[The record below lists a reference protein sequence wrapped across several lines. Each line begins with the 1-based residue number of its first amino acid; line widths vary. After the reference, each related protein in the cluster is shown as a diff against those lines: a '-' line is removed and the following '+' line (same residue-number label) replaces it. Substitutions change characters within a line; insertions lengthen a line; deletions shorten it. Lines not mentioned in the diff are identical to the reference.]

1 METRSIS
8 GLSPKAEFEI
18 TDTHLEFLDDLR
30 KSGETNM
37 FGGASYVQQ
46 RFSLSKKDA
55 AAVLM
60 HWMATFEA
68 RQKP

>member
-1 METRSIS
+1 METRSEA

-18 TDTHLEFLDDLR
+18 TDTYLEFLDDLR
-30 KSGETNM
+30 ESGETNM
-37 FGGASYVQQ
+37 FGGGEYVSK
-46 RFSLSKKDA
+46 RFGLSKKDG

-68 RQKP
+68 RQKS